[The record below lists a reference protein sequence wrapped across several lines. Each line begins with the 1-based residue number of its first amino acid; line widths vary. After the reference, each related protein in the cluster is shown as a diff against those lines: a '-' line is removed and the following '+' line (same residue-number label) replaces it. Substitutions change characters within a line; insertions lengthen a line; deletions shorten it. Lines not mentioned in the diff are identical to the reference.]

1 LEGGKNTHMGFLAQ
15 SPTGNGCTA
24 SFREI
29 RFEER
34 LLEDIRS
41 GE

>member
-1 LEGGKNTHMGFLAQ
+1 MGFLAQ

-24 SFREI
+24 FFRDI